1 MAYTR
6 QQLNFISVRQQ
17 AVRGKQY
24 VDEFGVTYIGNHK
37 GRLEKVQGASTTSV
51 SDLNQSLQNAVNSI
65 SSSTVTPVTPVTV
78 EDFISPLLLM
88 GA

>member
-24 VDEFGVTYIGNHK
+24 VDEFGVVYVGNHK
-37 GRLEKVQGASTTSV
+37 GRLEKVQGASTSSV
-51 SDLNQSLQNAVNSI
+51 EALSQSLQDTIN
-65 SSSTVTPVTPVTV
+65 TPTTPVTPVTT